1 MVLPS
6 SAPTVLKFEKNV
18 DLECFM
24 FPEGVSGFT
33 KDGEQIPDL
42 QIPWFRLYL
51 ELLESKGINIFSVTF
66 HLPDGSVARPF
77 KIDGK
82 IFWNTEKHP

>member
-1 MVLPS
+1 MVHSSQTAVLPFGK
-6 SAPTVLKFEKNV
+6 VV
-18 DLECFM
+18 DFECFM

-42 QIPWFRLYL
+42 QVPWFRLYL
-51 ELLESKGINIFSVTF
+51 EFLESKGINIFAVTF

-77 KIDGK
+77 QIDGK
-82 IFWNTEKHP
+82 IFWNMENRR